1 MLRIE
6 LFFEEDTNKRSWW
19 MARRVIGVLNS
30 LKYLQTAGEFVF
42 FFCVLQKK
50 SEFMKNTSPAV
61 VPTIMNLWYC
71 AIWLTNGCNRSLS
84 IRVKGRLLALGS
96 VGVWL

>member
-1 MLRIE
+1 
-6 LFFEEDTNKRSWW
+6 

-30 LKYLQTAGEFVF
+30 LKYLHTADELVF

-61 VPTIMNLWYC
+61 VPTIM
-71 AIWLTNGCNRSLS
+71 
-84 IRVKGRLLALGS
+84 
-96 VGVWL
+96 